1 MHRRATAVAA
11 LVTGLGLAIG
21 GAALPA
27 AADIVDSPIEDWV
40 DASEFTMAPI
50 GTYESGIY
58 NEGASEIVAYH
69 GATQR
74 MFVVN
79 ADAAVVQV
87 LDISDPTN
95 PAWLFDIATESLV
108 PGGTANSVAVRADGL
123 GAIAVEADP
132 KTANGSVVFF
142 DATGPAPLLGA
153 VTVGALPDM
162 VTFTPDGTRVVVANE
177 GEPNDA
183 VTIDPDGT
191 VSIIPVPATVTA
203 PVGGVQTAVF
213 TGFNAAP
220 PAGVRV
226 FGLPGTTLS
235 QSVEPEYITVS
246 PDSTTAYVTLQEANA
261 IATVNLA
268 TATVTA
274 LSPLG
279 FKDWSQSALDA
290 SNNDA
295 VEIKPFPVFGM
306 YQPDAIGSVDGYL
319 VTANEGDVRDWDGY
333 SEETS
338 IEDVELCEGVLDDFV
353 GEPGYPATVADFQG
367 DDGFG
372 PLKITNTLGDT
383 GECFDSLY
391 AFGARSFSVWTTSGQ
406 LVFDSGDDFEQ
417 LTAALVPDFFNS
429 NHEVS
434 NFDNRSD
441 DKGPEP
447 EGLAIGEVDGVPY
460 VFIGFER
467 FGGVAVYRLT
477 DPTAPE
483 YVGYINNRDFAVDGD
498 DGLEGA
504 GDLGPE
510 GLAFISAAQ
519 SPTGAPLL
527 AVGNEVSGST
537 TIYSITTPH
546 PQAVLP
552 NTGAQHDATLWI
564 VASGILLALGG
575 SAVVHRRRA
584 RHGALV
590 RSRLS

>member
-1 MHRRATAVAA
+1 MHRRAITATVLITAF
-11 LVTGLGLAIG
+11 GLAIG

-27 AADIVDSPIEDWV
+27 AADIVDAPIEDWV
-40 DASEFTMAPI
+40 DAEAFSMAPI
-50 GTYESGIY
+50 GTHESGIF

-69 GATQR
+69 GASQR
-74 MFVVN
+74 MFVIN
-79 ADAAVVQV
+79 ADAAVVEV
-87 LDISDPTN
+87 LDISDPADPTL
-95 PAWLFDIATESLV
+95 LFTIETESLV

-123 GAIAVEADP
+123 AAVAVEAATKTDP
-132 KTANGSVVFF
+132 GSVVFF
-142 DATGPAPLLGA
+142 DAAGTGELLGS

-162 VTFTPDGTRVVVANE
+162 LTFTPDGSRVVVANE
-177 GEPNDA
+177 GEPDDDYL
-183 VTIDPDGT
+183 VDPDGS

-203 PVGGVQTAVF
+203 PAGGVQTAVF

-226 FGLPGTTLS
+226 FGIPGTTLS

-261 IATVNLA
+261 IATVELA
-268 TATVTA
+268 TSTVTDLA
-274 LSPLG
+274 PLG
-279 FKDWSQSALDA
+279 VKDWSQSALDA
-290 SNNDA
+290 SNNDL

-306 YQPDAIGSVDGYL
+306 YQPDAIGSVGGYL
-319 VTANEGDVRDWDGY
+319 VTANEGDVREWGDYD
-333 SEETS
+333 EATA
-338 IEDVELCEGVLDDFV
+338 IEDVELCDGLLEGFL
-353 GEPGYPATVADFQG
+353 GEPGYPATVEQFQG
-367 DDGFG
+367 DAGFG
-372 PLKITNTLGDT
+372 PLKITTTLGDT
-383 GECFDSLY
+383 GECYDSLY
-391 AFGARSFSVWTTSGQ
+391 AFGARSFSVWTTSGE

-429 NHEVS
+429 NHEES

-460 VFIGFER
+460 AFIGFER
-467 FGGVAVYRLT
+467 VGGVAVYRLA

-483 YVGYINNRDFAVDGD
+483 YAGYINNRDFAVDGED
-498 DGLEGA
+498 TLEGA

-552 NTGAQHDATLWI
+552 NTGTAQVDGTTWLI
-564 VASGILLALGG
+564 VA
-575 SAVVHRRRA
+575 
-584 RHGALV
+584 GALV
-590 RSRLS
+590 LAGAAAVRLRRGAV

>member
-1 MHRRATAVAA
+1 MHRRATVAA
-11 LVTGLGLAIG
+11 TLVTAFGLVIG
-21 GAALPA
+21 GAAFPA
-27 AADIVDSPIEDWV
+27 AADIVDAPIEDWV
-40 DASEFTMAPI
+40 DATEFSMAPI
-50 GTYESGIY
+50 GTHESGIF

-69 GATQR
+69 GASQR
-74 MFVVN
+74 MFVIN
-79 ADAAVVQV
+79 ADAAVVEV
-87 LDISDPTN
+87 LDISDPTS
-95 PAWLFDIATESLV
+95 PALLFTIETESLV

-123 GAIAVEADP
+123 AAVAVEAATKTDP
-132 KTANGSVVFF
+132 ASVVFF
-142 DATGPAPLLGA
+142 DAAGTGVLLGA

-162 VTFTPDGTRVVVANE
+162 LTFTPDGTRVVVANE
-177 GEPNDA
+177 GEPDDDYL
-183 VTIDPDGT
+183 VDPDGT
-191 VSIIPVPATVTA
+191 VSIIPVPATVSA

-268 TATVTA
+268 AASVTA

-295 VEIKPFPVFGM
+295 VEVKPFPVLGM
-306 YQPDAIGSVDGYL
+306 YQPDAIGSVAGYL
-319 VTANEGDVRDWDGY
+319 VTANEGDVREWGDYDE
-333 SEETS
+333 STAV
-338 IEDVELCEGVLDDFV
+338 EDVELCEGVLDGFV
-353 GEPGYPATVADFQG
+353 GEPGYPATIEDFQG

-372 PLKITNTLGDT
+372 PLKITTTLGDT
-383 GECFDSLY
+383 GECYDSIY
-391 AFGARSFSVWTTSGQ
+391 AFGARSFSVWTTSGE

-467 FGGVAVYRLT
+467 IGGVAVYRLT
-477 DPTAPE
+477 DPTAPV

-552 NTGAQHDATLWI
+552 NTGAAPADGVLWI
-564 VASGILLALGG
+564 AVACLLLLAGAA
-575 SAVVHRRRA
+575 AVSSRRRRA
-584 RHGALV
+584 AVGATP
-590 RSRLS
+590 SA